1 MDNYNYKEN
10 IKVITTPNGDK
21 VITMNSQI
29 YVALLNNLYDAH
41 YHHEEHNR
49 QTLVDD
55 AIRMWK
61 ALNDKWEDR

>member
-1 MDNYNYKEN
+1 MDNYNYKAN
-10 IKVITTPNGDK
+10 IKVVTTSNGDK

-49 QTLVDD
+49 QLLADNV
-55 AIRMWK
+55 IKMWK
-61 ALNDKWEDR
+61 ALNDEWED